1 MIRDPLISIII
12 PVYNVEPY
20 LEEALDSVIN
30 QTYEKLEILVIDD
43 GSSDRSSVICDTYA
57 RTDQRI
63 NVIHQK
69 NRGLSAA
76 RNVGLDQMT
85 GEVCAFLDP
94 DDAYENTFIE
104 KLLTAMLRE
113 EADLVVCKYT
123 THQTEMKL
131 CLNNEQAMPLGS
143 SGNYDRVHGLRA
155 LADGTINISV
165 WNKLYRKELWQEVR
179 YPEGYVYEDID
190 TTFRVFNICH
200 IIHVIDEPL
209 YLHRKRRGSITSA
222 PSMKSRLDRSRA
234 SSHFAS
240 FIALETPEVFKP
252 SHLRKWRQ
260 SVLDGMIVDYI
271 TCDGGK
277 NCEEIALKEEM
288 RKQIISI
295 GKETDISTLRLRT
308 RMAWHMLRCFPQLLK
323 TAKIA
328 YCVYHLIRLLVLKT
342 IGR

>member
-20 LEEALDSVIN
+20 LAEALDSVIH

-43 GSSDRSSVICDTYA
+43 GSSDRSRDICDTYA
-57 RTDQRI
+57 SMDPRI
-63 NVIHQK
+63 SVIHQE

-76 RNVGLDQMT
+76 RNVGLDRMT
-85 GEVCAFLDP
+85 GEVCAFLDS
-94 DDAYENTFIE
+94 DDAYVNTFIE
-104 KLLTAMLRE
+104 KLLTAMLHE
-113 EADLVVCKYT
+113 ETDLVVCKYT

-155 LADGTINISV
+155 LADGTIDVSV
-165 WNKLYRKELWQEVR
+165 WNKLYRRELWQEIR
-179 YPEGYVYEDID
+179 YPEGCVYEDID

-200 IIHVIDEPL
+200 IIHVLDEPL
-209 YLHRKRRGSITSA
+209 YLHRKRRGSITFA
-222 PSMKSRLDRSRA
+222 PSMKSILDRSRA
-234 SSHFAS
+234 CSHFAS
-240 FIALETPEVFKP
+240 FIALETPEVFEP

-260 SVLDGMIVDYI
+260 SELDGMIVYYI
-271 TCDGGK
+271 TCADGR
-277 NCEEIALKEEM
+277 NCEEVALKEEM

-295 GKETDISTLRLRT
+295 GKETDIGTLRLRT

-323 TAKIA
+323 IA
-328 YCVYHLIRLLVLKT
+328 YSVYHPVRLLLLKT